1 MTVKSFSEQASSAA
15 VADENYQAYLREADE
30 LEKTMAGHMVA
41 YADGGRIAAGRDGRE
56 LAKNIPDEYR
66 YRRLF
71 IKTIASAKI
80 HFRRPSFRRQGQ

>member
-15 VADENYQAYLREADE
+15 VADENYLAYLREADG

-41 YADGGRIAAGRDGRE
+41 YADGERIATGKDGRE
-56 LAKNIPDEYR
+56 LAKNIPEEYR
-66 YRRLF
+66 YRSLF
-71 IKTIASAKI
+71 IKTIGSPQI